1 MATDTM
7 PPRQTTSPGL
17 LTRARR
23 SETLAILGT
32 IGPAALLITLFIAVP
47 LILVGVYSVY
57 SLDPITGLMQQDFS
71 LENYERALTNDIYR
85 SVLWRTIQIAGISTI
100 IGILLAYPMGYTIGA
115 VAPRK
120 HQVTLLLLVLVPF
133 WTSYIVRTYA
143 WIGILRTDGFLQ
155 NVIGW
160 VPGVTNVDLLY
171 SRTAVIV
178 GFVHVFL
185 PLAILPIFAS
195 ARNLDH
201 RLLEA
206 SADLGAPPWKTFL
219 RVTLPLT
226 MPGVLAGIVLFFIP
240 AFGSFV
246 TPQLLGGTGDIMMG
260 NIIANQFGEAFNWPF
275 GAALSIVMTVIV
287 IIAIAIMFRFA
298 SLESIYE

>member
-1 MATDTM
+1 MATDTIT
-7 PPRQTTSPGL
+7 PRQATSPNL
-17 LTRARR
+17 LTRVRR

-57 SLDPITGLMQQDFS
+57 SLDPVTGLMQQDFS
-71 LENYERALTNDIYR
+71 LENYERALTNEIYR

-160 VPGVTNVDLLY
+160 VPGVTNVGLLY

-185 PLAILPIFAS
+185 PLAILPIYAS

-226 MPGVLAGIVLFFIP
+226 MPGILAGIVLFFIP

-275 GAALSIVMTVIV
+275 GAALSVVMTLIV